1 LVDPKFTRAY
11 YPPPQTTF
19 LKRPSLLGY
28 SPGDVYYDQVLNEIA
43 ACEILR
49 QHPHPNIAPYFGCV
63 VKDGRIRGLVFKR
76 YHTTLGEMLNKKKT
90 FDRVGCLRGIRAGVR
105 HMHRLGLVHN
115 DLNPANIMM
124 DHGKPVIID
133 FDSCKREGDK
143 LDKGGSPLWALDNPE
158 WRSRRENDVYGLNK
172 LRKALFRIGRY

>member
-1 LVDPKFTRAY
+1 
-11 YPPPQTTF
+11 
-19 LKRPSLLGY
+19 
-28 SPGDVYYDQVLNEIA
+28 
-43 ACEILR
+43 
-49 QHPHPNIAPYFGCV
+49 
-63 VKDGRIRGLVFKR
+63 
-76 YHTTLGEMLNKKKT
+76 
-90 FDRVGCLRGIRAGVR
+90 
-105 HMHRLGLVHN
+105 MHRLGLVHN

-124 DHGKPVIID
+124 DHGKPAIID